1 MIVGIYS
8 VNLFTKK
15 TYFCK
20 QKKLCK
26 VFFTKTN
33 YTQPVS

>member
-20 QKKLCK
+20 QKKLYK

-33 YTQPVS
+33 FTKLVS